1 MFNFILESSITAQ
14 GAIVLTI
21 AAIIIAGVLI
31 FFLIKGVKRQHFILE
46 EDKSVLLETM
56 ISKPRMREAI
66 NDYASRLG
74 NYGTFSLFYIKIDDY
89 ESLLNVVGEDATNQ
103 VIRSIA
109 ERLVRTYKGEAN
121 ICQFE
126 QDTFLIFDKKEYNYE
141 DLEYTAESLLD
152 LVSGEQGVLKRE
164 NISLTASIGVAIY
177 PSCGNSFKELHQNL
191 ELAAY
196 IASRQGGNK
205 FIIYYDELKTEESS
219 NMEYFNEVKN
229 AMSKKEL
236 TLYYQP
242 IIDVNNKSVYGFE
255 ALLRWNHPVHG
266 VISPAKFIP
275 ILEQSGDIIQV
286 SRWALEELVNKQ
298 FELKEQ
304 FPNKD
309 FKLTFNLSVKQ
320 MMSETI
326 VEEFK
331 KVIRKYS
338 ADPKKFIL
346 EVDQYAM
353 FEKMNQVK
361 MNILRLRDIGFLIS
375 TDGLGLDYSSIT
387 QIENKPIDMLKLDR
401 EFLKDINEN
410 EMQERYVQML
420 EEFCDKTHKV
430 LVSEGVETKEQLDYV
445 TKQNIQYVQGYYFE
459 KPFPGENIKDYIYAE
474 SWVGLIDLVYGEA
487 SAETDTTEGAAE
499 TEPKTEEV
507 VETETK
513 AEESAEVKETETKE
527 TVEEA
532 KTQVEDDN
540 NNQESNN

>member
-1 MFNFILESSITAQ
+1 MINMILEGTNITAP

-21 AAIIIAGVLI
+21 AAVIIAGLLI
-31 FFLIKGVKRQHFILE
+31 FLLIKGVKRQQFIIE

-56 ISKPRMREAI
+56 ISKPRMREAV
-66 NDYASRLG
+66 NNYVARLG

-89 ESLLNVVGEDATNQ
+89 DSLLNVVGEEQTNQ
-103 VIRSIA
+103 VVRSIA
-109 ERLVRTYKGEAN
+109 ERLVRTYKGEAT
-121 ICQFE
+121 ICQF
-126 QDTFLIFDKKEYNYE
+126 DKDAFLIFDKKEYNYE
-141 DLEYTAESLLD
+141 DLEFTAENLLD

-164 NISLTASIGVAIY
+164 NIQLTASIGVAIY

-205 FIIYYDELKTEESS
+205 FVIYYDELKTEESS

-242 IIDVNNKSVYGFE
+242 IIDINSKSIYGFE

-298 FELKEQ
+298 IDLKEQ
-304 FPNKD
+304 FPTKEI
-309 FKLTFNLSVKQ
+309 KLTFNLSVKQ

-338 ADPKKFIL
+338 ADPKMIVL

-420 EEFCDKTHKV
+420 EEFCNKTNKV
-430 LVSEGVETKEQLDYV
+430 LVSEGVETYEQLKYV
-445 TKQNIQYVQGYYFE
+445 EEQHIEYVQGYYFKE
-459 KPFPGENIKDYIYAE
+459 PFPGENIKDYIYSE
-474 SWVGLIDLVYGEA
+474 SWINFIEA
-487 SAETDTTEGAAE
+487 EPVKEESENKKDSESTDGKAVQETTDN
-499 TEPKTEEV
+499 TEEV
-507 VETETK
+507 VVEDNKAETKDLETEK
-513 AEESAEVKETETKE
+513 EAVEESSEK
-527 TVEEA
+527 
-532 KTQVEDDN
+532 VEDT
-540 NNQESNN
+540 QE

>member
-31 FFLIKGVKRQHFILE
+31 FFLVKGVKRQHFILE

-56 ISKPRMREAI
+56 ISKPRMREAV

-103 VIRSIA
+103 VVRSIA

-152 LVSGEQGVLKRE
+152 LVSGEQDVLKRE

-205 FIIYYDELKTEESS
+205 FVIYYDELKTEESS

-242 IIDVNNKSVYGFE
+242 IIDVNNKTVYGFE

-286 SRWALEELVNKQ
+286 SRWALEALVNKQ

-320 MMSETI
+320 IMSETI

-487 SAETDTTEGAAE
+487 SAEAEKEEGAAE

>member
-1 MFNFILESSITAQ
+1 MINMILEGTNITAP

-21 AAIIIAGVLI
+21 AAVIIAGILI
-31 FFLIKGVKRQHFILE
+31 FLLIKGVKRQQFIIE

-56 ISKPRMREAI
+56 ISKPRMREAV
-66 NDYASRLG
+66 NNYAARLG

-89 ESLLNVVGEDATNQ
+89 DSLLNVVGEEQTNQ
-103 VIRSIA
+103 VVRSIA
-109 ERLVRTYKGEAN
+109 ERLVRTYKGEAT
-121 ICQFE
+121 ICQF
-126 QDTFLIFDKKEYNYE
+126 DKDAFLIFDKKEYNYE
-141 DLEYTAESLLD
+141 DLEFTAESLLD

-164 NISLTASIGVAIY
+164 NIQLTASIGVAIY

-205 FIIYYDELKTEESS
+205 FVIYYDELKTEESS

-242 IIDVNNKSVYGFE
+242 IIDINNKSVYGFE

-298 FELKEQ
+298 IELKEQ
-304 FPNKD
+304 FPTKEI
-309 FKLTFNLSVKQ
+309 KLTFNLSVKQ

-338 ADPKKFIL
+338 ADPKMIVL

-420 EEFCDKTHKV
+420 EEFCDKTNKV
-430 LVSEGVETKEQLDYV
+430 LVSEGVETYEQLKYV
-445 TKQNIQYVQGYYFE
+445 EEQHIEYVQGYYFKE
-459 KPFPGENIKDYIYAE
+459 PFPGENIKDYIYSE
-474 SWVGLIDLVYGEA
+474 SWVNFIEAAPVKEESENKEDSEPTDGEVVQEA
-487 SAETDTTEGAAE
+487 SDNKEEVIVEDNKAEAKDLE
-499 TEPKTEEV
+499 TE
-507 VETETK
+507 
-513 AEESAEVKETETKE
+513 KE
-527 TVEEA
+527 TVEESSE
-532 KTQVEDDN
+532 KVEDT
-540 NNQESNN
+540 QE

>member
-1 MFNFILESSITAQ
+1 MINMILEGTNITAP

-21 AAIIIAGVLI
+21 AAVIVAGVLI
-31 FFLIKGVKRQHFILE
+31 FLLIKGVKRQQFIIE

-56 ISKPRMREAI
+56 MSKPRMREAV
-66 NDYASRLG
+66 NNYAARLG

-89 ESLLNVVGEDATNQ
+89 DSLLNVVGEEQTNQ
-103 VIRSIA
+103 VVRSIA
-109 ERLVRTYKGEAN
+109 ERLVRTYKGEAT
-121 ICQFE
+121 ICQF
-126 QDTFLIFDKKEYNYE
+126 DKDAFLIFDKKEYNYE
-141 DLEYTAESLLD
+141 DLEFTAESLLD

-164 NISLTASIGVAIY
+164 NIQLTASIGVAIY

-205 FIIYYDELKTEESS
+205 FVIYYDELKTEESS

-229 AMSKKEL
+229 AMNKNEL

-242 IIDVNNKSVYGFE
+242 IIDINNKSVYGFE

-298 FELKEQ
+298 IELKEQ
-304 FPNKD
+304 FPTKEI
-309 FKLTFNLSVKQ
+309 KLTFNLSVKQ

-331 KVIRKYS
+331 KVIRKYN
-338 ADPKKFIL
+338 ADPKMIVL

-420 EEFCDKTHKV
+420 EEFCNKTNKV
-430 LVSEGVETKEQLDYV
+430 LVSEGVETYEQLKYV
-445 TKQNIQYVQGYYFE
+445 EGQHIEYVQGYYFKE
-459 KPFPGENIKDYIYAE
+459 PFPGENIKDYIYSE
-474 SWVGLIDLVYGEA
+474 SWINFIEA
-487 SAETDTTEGAAE
+487 EPVKEESENKEDSESTDGKVVQETTDN
-499 TEPKTEEV
+499 TEEV
-507 VETETK
+507 VVEDNKADAKDLETEK
-513 AEESAEVKETETKE
+513 EAVEESSEK
-527 TVEEA
+527 
-532 KTQVEDDN
+532 VEDT
-540 NNQESNN
+540 QE